1 MRHAERWLALTQ
13 VAPTHHQPS
22 SPAAAAAAVVC
33 MHASDLWRGVTPHV
47 VCVPACDVQVRVDFD
62 KPGQPRHVKQSGKWL
77 SQNVFSKSKK
87 K

>member
-1 MRHAERWLALTQ
+1 MLHAERCP
-13 VAPTHHQPS
+13 VAGCPNTPSAEQPS
-22 SPAAAAAAVVC
+22 SSSSSS
-33 MHASDLWRGVTPHV
+33 MHASHLWRGVTPHV

-62 KPGQPRHVKQSGKWL
+62 KPGLPRHVKQSGKWL